1 MKLVNN
7 LYKFLRTEKNLFEGG
22 HDVFIPQEL
31 VDEMLSPINF
41 VGKRVL
47 VMYNTELVVSLVY
60 TYGVDPKQITF
71 FVDHPAKVMIAD
83 RIGVDTISRLNPD
96 IDYDVVLCNPPYN
109 DNAGEKRSESKNT
122 NNSNLYYDTMLE
134 SFEYAPNGIV
144 SMVVPAAWMSN
155 KIKDKVLE
163 AGLKSISTVD
173 RRHFPN
179 GGVRTG
185 LSMFLTDKSYAGDI
199 EIHNGSSTHTI
210 KRDGV
215 LSFDDPIKFNI
226 LAKIKGTKL
235 TSRLKRGPYS
245 VPKGTKGSLER
256 LVALDPTYSIAEGP
270 HKVMMYPGGFR
281 TAEVYAYSTVDKTVN
296 KFGLAF
302 PGVSDTYIIG
312 KVRLLEP
319 GVGVSDRMKA
329 MYFDSK
335 EQALN
340 FKQYVDSKLIKFVI
354 KTTKINDTV
363 NTDKNSFDNIPLIDY
378 SRPWTD
384 KELYELFNITD
395 AEAAYIE
402 SDVMRFRLTN
412 GSLDV
417 TL

>member
-1 MKLVNN
+1 
-7 LYKFLRTEKNLFEGG
+7 
-22 HDVFIPQEL
+22 
-31 VDEMLSPINF
+31 
-41 VGKRVL
+41 
-47 VMYNTELVVSLVY
+47 VSLVY
-60 TYGVDPKQITF
+60 TYKVDPTQITF
-71 FVDHPAKVMIAD
+71 FVDHPAKVMIAE
-83 RIGVDTISRLNPD
+83 RIGVSTITKLDPDT
-96 IDYDVVLCNPPYN
+96 DYDVILCNPPYN

-122 NNSNLYYDTMLE
+122 NNSNIYYDTMLE
-134 SFEYAPNGIV
+134 SFEYAPTGIV
-144 SMVVPAAWMSN
+144 SMIVPAAWMTN
-155 KIKDKVLE
+155 KIKDRVLD
-163 AGLKSISTVD
+163 AGLKSIRTVD

-185 LSMFLTDKSYAGDI
+185 LSMFHTDKLYTGDI
-199 EIHNGSSTHTI
+199 EVHTGTHSHTI

-215 LSFDDPIKFNI
+215 LSFEDPTRFNI
-226 LAKIKGTKL
+226 LAKIAGTKL
-235 TSRLKRGPYS
+235 TTRLKRGPYA

-256 LVALDPTYSIAEGP
+256 LVALDPSYNIKEGP

-281 TAEVYAYSTVDKTVN
+281 TAENYVYSTVDKTVD

-312 KVRLLEP
+312 KVRLVEP
-319 GVGVSDRMKA
+319 GVGVSDRMKV
-329 MYFDSK
+329 MYFDGK
-335 EQALN
+335 EEALN
-340 FKQYVDSKLIKFVI
+340 FKHYVDSKLIKFVI

-378 SRPWTD
+378 SRKWTD
-384 KELYELFNITD
+384 KELYDLFDITD